1 MKLIKCYVSSFG
13 KLKDFSYDFSSGI
26 NTIKEHNGWGKST
39 LATFIKTMFYGLNG
53 TSKRSVADNERI
65 KFRPWNSTE
74 TFGGYVEFEKG
85 GKRYKIERYFGA
97 KDNDDTV
104 TLTDLETGKIYPG
117 ETGLGKRIFEIDEE
131 GFLSTTFFS
140 QKDFQIKSNTSITA
154 KYNSVCEVQDSQA
167 FDNALKKIE
176 EKAKTYKYRG
186 DKGLISDTKREIN
199 YISEEI
205 ESIFHSLDAVKNLKS
220 NIDRLQTEVSS
231 LKALSDELTKKV
243 SLAGEQKVVALKKER
258 YNELCKEYKELL
270 ARRQDLESALN
281 SINPSEQEIALYL
294 GCVREIDAICSAEK
308 LLEAEID
315 NLRTQIIDKQA
326 QNPKK
331 KINVFL
337 LVAIALL
344 AVGAGLLFLNE
355 IVGVVVMVLG
365 VASLVVSFLKGVRK
379 TNDEKTD
386 VYREMLIAKEKQLT
400 DYLVKKAEYQKK
412 LDNFFENVSFE
423 GEYDN
428 GQKLTFIN
436 NALSARKDVD
446 DKIKNTL
453 ETLESLKPSV
463 LKLEEN
469 VAVVDDLET
478 LKMKMSSVQREYAQK
493 ANELADKKASVKR
506 YEEYSDKLA
515 DLESK
520 RAEKLE
526 NIQKYKEDYDV
537 LCLTADYLKKADE
550 NLKVKY
556 RAPLQES
563 LNKYLKLIDESKDAQ
578 IDIDLNLTAIE
589 KGGEKSTEYYS
600 KGYQNLFEICKRFAL
615 IDVLF
620 AGEKP
625 FIILDD
631 PFYNLDDEKL
641 LKSLD
646 LIKKLSDEYQILYF
660 ICHESRRA

>member
-53 TSKRSVADNERI
+53 TSKRSVAENERI

-104 TLTDLETGKIYPG
+104 TLTDLETGKIYPA
-117 ETGLGKRIFEIDEE
+117 EAGLGRRIFEIDEE
-131 GFLSTTFFS
+131 GFLSTTYFS

-167 FDNALKKIE
+167 FDMALKKIE
-176 EKAKTYKYRG
+176 DKTKTYKYRG
-186 DKGLISDTKREIN
+186 DKGLIPDTKREIN
-199 YISEEI
+199 YITEEI
-205 ESIFHSLDAVKNLKS
+205 ESISHSLDAVKTLKS

-231 LKALSDELTKKV
+231 LKRLSDELAKKV
-243 SLAGEQKVVALKKER
+243 SLAGDQKVVALKKER
-258 YNELCKEYKELL
+258 YDELCREYKELL
-270 ARRQDLESALN
+270 ARRQDLEGALN
-281 SINPSEQEIALYL
+281 SVNPSEQEMSLYL
-294 GCVREIDAICSAEK
+294 TCVREIDAIHSAQK
-308 LLEAEID
+308 LLETEIY
-315 NLRTQIIDKQA
+315 NLKQQIVEKQS

-344 AVGAGLLFLNE
+344 AVGAGLLFLIE
-355 IVGVVVMVLG
+355 IVGVVVIVLG
-365 VASLVVSFLKGVRK
+365 FVALIVSFLKGTRK

-386 VYREMLIAKEKQLT
+386 VYREMLMGKEKQLS
-400 DYLVKKAEYQKK
+400 DYLTKKAEYQKK
-412 LDNFFENVSFE
+412 LDDFFENVSFE

-428 GQKLTFIN
+428 GQKLTFVN

-453 ETLESLKPSV
+453 ETLESLKSSV
-463 LKLEEN
+463 LKFEEN
-469 VAVVDDLET
+469 VSRTEDLES
-478 LKMKMSSVQREYAQK
+478 LKVEFSSVQREYTQK
-493 ANELADKKASVKR
+493 TNELADKKASLKR
-506 YEEYSDKLA
+506 YEEYPDRLV

-520 RAEKLE
+520 KAEKLE

-537 LCLTADYLKKADE
+537 LCLTAEYLKKADE

-556 RAPLQES
+556 RAPLQDS

-589 KGGEKSTEYYS
+589 KSGEKSTEYYS

-620 AGEKP
+620 TDEKP

-646 LIKKLSDEYQILYF
+646 LIKKLSIEYQILYF